1 MEGPST
7 TPRTPSSTRTSTGAP
22 LFGPGPDPGP
32 QPPGTLGPSVSVG
45 EVCAG
50 MSYTQ
55 VLGSDTPQFVFSART
70 CIELV
75 DCLSNKQID
84 TEINHLIAL
93 DARPW

>member
-1 MEGPST
+1 MESPPS
-7 TPRTPSSTRTSTGAP
+7 PPGSPSSTSTSTETS

-70 CIELV
+70 CVLNFWTV
-75 DCLSNKQID
+75 YRTNK
-84 TEINHLIAL
+84 LI
-93 DARPW
+93 PK